1 MALLPITLIGD
12 KILKRKASLA
22 KDVDPKIIE
31 LIHDMFE
38 TMRNAR
44 GIGLA
49 ANQVGADKSIFITDV
64 SVVEGHEDEKPL
76 VFINPVITERSE
88 EVISMEEGCLSI
100 PDIRAEIER
109 PEKVIISYKDTDFK
123 EQTLKAEGLLARVI
137 QHEYDHLQGTLFTDL
152 ISSDIKKKLNKDIIK
167 IKKRKIEIQYP
178 VSEDID
184 YQLVSSSK

>member
-109 PEKVIISYKDTDFK
+109 PEKVTISYKDTDFNVR
-123 EQTLKAEGLLARVI
+123 TFTAEGLLARVI

-178 VSEDID
+178 VSEDMD

>member
-44 GIGLA
+44 GIGLP
-49 ANQVGADKSIFITDV
+49 NQVGADKSIFITDV

>member
-12 KILKRKASLA
+12 KILRKKAALV
-22 KDVDPKIIE
+22 KNVDDNIIE
-31 LIHDMFE
+31 LIRDMFE
-38 TMRNAR
+38 TMRNAK

-64 SVVEGHEDEKPL
+64 SVVDGHKDEKPMI
-76 VFINPVITERSE
+76 FINPVITKRSIDK
-88 EVISMEEGCLSI
+88 ISMEEGCLSI

-109 PEKVIISYKDTDFK
+109 SEKITIAYKDTDFK
-123 EQTLKAEGLLARVI
+123 DQTLLADGLLARVI
-137 QHEYDHLQGTLFTDL
+137 QHEFDHLRGILFTDL
-152 ISSDIKKKLNKDIIK
+152 ISSDIKKKINKDIIK

-184 YQLVSSSK
+184 YQLV

>member
-109 PEKVIISYKDTDFK
+109 PEKVTISYKDTDFNDR
-123 EQTLKAEGLLARVI
+123 TFTAEGLLARVI

-178 VSEDID
+178 VSEDMD

>member
-12 KILKRKASLA
+12 KILKRKASLV

-31 LIHDMFE
+31 LLHNMFE

-109 PEKVIISYKDTDFK
+109 PEKVTISYKDTDFNDR
-123 EQTLKAEGLLARVI
+123 TFTAEGLLARVI